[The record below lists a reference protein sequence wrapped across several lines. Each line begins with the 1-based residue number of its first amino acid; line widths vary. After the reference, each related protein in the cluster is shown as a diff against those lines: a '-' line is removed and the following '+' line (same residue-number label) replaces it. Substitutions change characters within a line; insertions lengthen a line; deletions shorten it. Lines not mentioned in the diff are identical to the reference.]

1 MTLQYSQLL
10 KFADQEQ
17 LRETRPVFSRELRQM
32 MGVCCRQPV
41 QANISGEKFQ
51 YNPLPFR
58 QKTAEHPSGYFFAP
72 VGFDT
77 MAAAQARRVSAL
89 TCVLVCIFAAVGG
102 VREQAAGVSGQDGR
116 HHQVGAQGDQVLQ
129 TRRSERRKVH
139 SEGACVIMDEVAP
152 TDMVLHMNRPPPPL
166 CSVTTPSRH
175 FHGSSL
181 SLVRGVCFLHF
192 RNLSFSPVL
201 WYKVHS
207 QHLL

>member
-1 MTLQYSQLL
+1 
-10 KFADQEQ
+10 
-17 LRETRPVFSRELRQM
+17 M

-166 CSVTTPSRH
+166 FRHHPFQTFSRFFSLPGQGCLFLALPKLVIFTCALVQGALPTFALIFGFPGSFETTTTA
-175 FHGSSL
+175 
-181 SLVRGVCFLHF
+181 
-192 RNLSFSPVL
+192 
-201 WYKVHS
+201 
-207 QHLL
+207 LLGH